1 GLTSFSRFT
10 GTSDIIPLP
19 VNLVSFTANR
29 LNETSVRLNWR
40 TAGEENNDRFEIERS
55 SDGVNFFTVGEVA
68 GNGTTNTPLSYMF
81 EDRNA
86 TLSPVL
92 YYRLKQVDYN
102 GAFEYSPIARVANTI
117 AAVDMKAW
125 YNQTNEK
132 IQLAIINTISEQV
145 IINVMDMQGKLVAN
159 LSNNV

>member
-1 GLTSFSRFT
+1 V
-10 GTSDIIPLP
+10 DIGALQFDLNPLR

-29 LNETSVRLNWR
+29 LNETSVRHNWR

-55 SDGVNFFTVGEVA
+55 TDGINFITVGEVA
-68 GNGTTNTPLSYMF
+68 GNGTTNTPLSYLF

-86 TLSPVL
+86 NALTPVL

-117 AAVDMKAW
+117 AVVDMKAW

-132 IQLAIINTISEQV
+132 VQVAIVNNLNEQV
-145 IINVMDMQGKLVAN
+145 T
-159 LSNNV
+159 